1 MRAVTRWLEQI
12 GLVLASVVCIDAA
25 LAQTTEPAPPL
36 RGTLLQNPPQ
46 KLGSYAPSDLI
57 SSVTDG
63 YISQWVLEHA
73 FSPNCS
79 VDVYQLK
86 YQTVGGQGEPTTAS
100 GALMIPVGS
109 DGACTGPR
117 PVALYAHGKRNL
129 RSFNMA
135 DLGGHNYEGLIVALA
150 LALLLNLKI
159 RGQTI
164 YRTIIF
170 LPSLVP
176 VVASAMVWLWLFNQ
190 RLGLLNYGLGL
201 IGIEGPG
208 WLSDAKWAMPS
219 LAFMSLWGVGNTVII
234 YLAGLQDVPQ
244 ELYEAAEIDGANRWQ
259 RLWHVTIPMISPVIF
274 FNLIMAI
281 IGTWQVFTV
290 PFIMTG
296 GSGGSDYS
304 TLFYTMYLYSNAF
317 SYLRMGYAS
326 AMAWIQLLIILAF
339 TALAFWTSS
348 KWVHYQGN

>member
-1 MRAVTRWLEQI
+1 MK
-12 GLVLASVVCIDAA
+12 
-25 LAQTTEPAPPL
+25 EPMS
-36 RGTLLQNPPQ
+36 RR
-46 KLGSYAPSDLI
+46 KDI
-57 SSVTDG
+57 
-63 YISQWVLEHA
+63 
-73 FSPNCS
+73 F
-79 VDVYQLK
+79 
-86 YQTVGGQGEPTTAS
+86 TTAKGYAFIS
-100 GALMIPVGS
+100 PWIIGFAAFTVI
-109 DGACTGPR
+109 
-117 PVALYAHGKRNL
+117 PVALSLYFSFCDYSLLQSPVYIGASNYRELFRDPIFWKGLTNTIWYAA
-129 RSFNMA
+129 MA
-135 DLGGHNYEGLIVALA
+135 LPAGLIVALA

-281 IGTWQVFTV
+281 IGTWQVFTI

-296 GSGGSDYS
+296 GGADYS
-304 TLFYTMYLYSNAF
+304 TLFYTMYLYNNAF
-317 SYLRMGYAS
+317 NYLRMGYAS

-348 KWVHYQGN
+348 KWVHYQGK